1 MRDNQRLDIDL
12 VQKSKVKSRSSQQ
25 KMSSLSRISYALHT
39 ISSVIFDAV
48 MSAKHTVISINF

>member
-25 KMSSLSRISYALHT
+25 KMSSLLRISYALHT
-39 ISSVIFDAV
+39 ISSVIVDADYV
-48 MSAKHTVISINF
+48 C